1 MKKWILLIL
10 PLLLLTGSLAAD
22 DTQKDLDAASST
34 IREMGKPYYKIT
46 HASRLTIN
54 NPALGSAPFTVYRLI
69 LSGTPLKALPR
80 KDEDAT
86 IQQRLNI
93 PEVADIILIP
103 TTSEVFRLDKALSL
117 FKPVNQ
123 SGLENL
129 FYTQYGFQWRKLDSN
144 LKRYTLYIGQNEHF
158 YCFAAGNLSFLLRLQ
173 ASLKLQDGFSPVEY
187 LTEALSVND
196 LFNTTAATALH
207 QLPFC
212 GNDALPYLKREIDS
226 AGDDGELLSHC
237 FQVIVKIGTPEAY
250 TLMNHYATDD
260 QEPEVLT
267 PLFDTILAAK
277 LVKPDLIPCYSLMLH
292 KQYGIEFACSA
303 MDKNKRITELKAAL
317 HRIVEQPKDYSKFR
331 FALMALET
339 WSNPAAIPK
348 HKEAQEQ
355 IMLLLL
361 RGGDMPGTVAFQNVE
376 ESEAARENRLRQED
390 EVRLKPVIDYLL
402 NAPEYHMTILVAF
415 DLSLLDTGNMPK
427 ASHKYA
433 YRVHEAGRKIL
444 QQMMANP
451 VKRQKIEHYLRT
463 LVSCTQNKKEL
474 KLFQE
479 LAQKL
484 QISVPARTIY

>member
-10 PLLLLTGSLAAD
+10 PLLLLTGSLSAD
-22 DTQKDLDAASST
+22 DAQKNLDAASSA

-46 HASRLTIN
+46 NISRLTVN
-54 NPALGSAPFTVYRLI
+54 KPVLGKAPFTAYRII
-69 LSGTPLKALPR
+69 LSGKPLKALPR
-80 KDEDAT
+80 KDEDTA
-86 IQQRLNI
+86 IKQRLNI
-93 PEVADIILIP
+93 PEFADIILIP

-117 FKPVNQ
+117 FKPTTQ
-123 SGLENL
+123 QGMENL
-129 FYTQYGFQWRKLDSN
+129 FYEQYGFQWRKLDSN
-144 LKRYTLYIGQNEHF
+144 LKRYTLYVGQNEHF
-158 YCFAAGNLSFLLRLQ
+158 YCFAASNLSFLLRLQ

-207 QLPFC
+207 QLPYC
-212 GNDALPYLKREIDS
+212 GNEALPYLKREIDS
-226 AGDDGELLSHC
+226 ANEEDELISHC
-237 FQVIVKIGTPEAY
+237 FQVLAKIGTPEAY
-250 TLMNHYATDD
+250 NLMNHYATDD
-260 QEPEVLT
+260 RDQEILT
-267 PLFDTILAAK
+267 PLFDTILASK
-277 LVKPDLIPCYSLMLH
+277 LIKPDLLPCYRLMLR
-292 KQYGIEFACSA
+292 KQHGIEFACAA
-303 MDKNKRITELKAAL
+303 MDKCKQITELKAAL
-317 HRIVEQPKDYSKFR
+317 HQIVEQPKDYSKFR

-402 NAPEYHMTILVAF
+402 NAQEYHMTILVAF
-415 DLSLLDTGNMPK
+415 DLSLLDTEVMPK

-433 YRVHEAGRKIL
+433 YRVHEAGRRIL
-444 QQMMANP
+444 QQMMVNP
-451 VKRQKIEHYLRT
+451 VKRRKIEHYLRT
-463 LVSCTQNKKEL
+463 LVTCTQNKKEL

-484 QISVPARTIY
+484 QISVPSRTIY

>member
-10 PLLLLTGSLAAD
+10 PLLLLTGSLSAD
-22 DTQKDLDAASST
+22 DAQKNLDAASSA

-46 HASRLTIN
+46 NISRLTVN
-54 NPALGSAPFTVYRLI
+54 KPVLGKAPFTAYRII
-69 LSGTPLKALPR
+69 LSGKPLKALPR
-80 KDEDAT
+80 KDEDTA
-86 IQQRLNI
+86 IKQRLNI
-93 PEVADIILIP
+93 PEFADIILIP

-117 FKPVNQ
+117 FKPTTQ
-123 SGLENL
+123 QGMENL
-129 FYTQYGFQWRKLDSN
+129 FYEQYGFQWRKLDSN
-144 LKRYTLYIGQNEHF
+144 LKRYTLYVGQNEHF
-158 YCFAAGNLSFLLRLQ
+158 YCFAASNLSFLLRLQ

-207 QLPFC
+207 QLPYC
-212 GNDALPYLKREIDS
+212 GNEALPYLKREIDS
-226 AGDDGELLSHC
+226 ANEEDELISHC
-237 FQVIVKIGTPEAY
+237 FQVLAKIGTPEAY
-250 TLMNHYATDD
+250 NLMNHYATDD
-260 QEPEVLT
+260 RDQEILT
-267 PLFDTILAAK
+267 PLFDTILASK
-277 LVKPDLIPCYSLMLH
+277 LIKPDLLPCYRLMLR
-292 KQYGIEFACSA
+292 KQHGIEFACAA
-303 MDKNKRITELKAAL
+303 MDKCKQITELKAAL
-317 HRIVEQPKDYSKFR
+317 HQIVEQPKDYSKFR

-415 DLSLLDTGNMPK
+415 DLSLLDTEVMPK

-433 YRVHEAGRKIL
+433 YRVHEAGRRIL
-444 QQMMANP
+444 QQMMVNP
-451 VKRQKIEHYLRT
+451 VKRRKIEHYLRT
-463 LVSCTQNKKEL
+463 LVTCTQNKKEL

-484 QISVPARTIY
+484 QISVPSRTIY